1 MHMFVFYVSGIQYTV
16 VSQTGPTHAPTF
28 TMSVEVNGQ
37 TFTGQGGSKKAAKL
51 SAAEQALKSFLQF
64 PNASDAHAALGYKP
78 PMNLDF
84 TTDDNVQNFDGKEG
98 MDMSPNGQNGNGPIL
113 INNGKKVKSRQSYEG
128 KNPIMVLNEL
138 KPNLKY
144 ECVSETGDKHSK
156 MFTMAVT
163 VEGETFSGMARSK
176 KLAKARAAQA
186 ALTKLYN
193 MNFSW
198 GPSKSYPRSSKYRL
212 FD

>member
-1 MHMFVFYVSGIQYTV
+1 MCVSGIQYTV
-16 VSQTGPTHAPTF
+16 LAQTGPTHAPTF

-37 TFTGQGGSKKAAKL
+37 TFTGQGGSKKVAKL
-51 SAAEQALKSFLQF
+51 LAAEQAMKSFLQF
-64 PNASDAHAALGYKP
+64 PNASDAHAALGHKP
-78 PMNLDF
+78 QLNCDF
-84 TTDDNVQNFDGKEG
+84 TSDDNIQNFIKSDGI
-98 MDMSPNGQNGNGPIL
+98 DMETNGQNGKGSLL
-113 INNGKKVKSRQSYEG
+113 IKNGKKSKSMHNYDG

-144 ECVSETGDKHSK
+144 ECISETGDKHSK

-163 VEGETFSGMARSK
+163 IDGESYNGMARSK
-176 KLAKARAAQA
+176 KVAKARSAQA

-198 GPSKSYPRSSKYRL
+198 GPSKSTHP
-212 FD
+212 

>member
-1 MHMFVFYVSGIQYTV
+1 M

-64 PNASDAHAALGYKP
+64 PNASDAYAALGHKP
-78 PMNLDF
+78 QSNMDF
-84 TTDDNVQNFDGKEG
+84 TSDDNIQNFDGKEG
-98 MDMSPNGQNGNGPIL
+98 MDISPAGQNGNGPM
-113 INNGKKVKSRQSYEG
+113 NPGKKSKTMQNYEG

-163 VEGETFSGMARSK
+163 IDGEIFNGMARSK

-193 MNFSW
+193 MSFSW
-198 GPSKSYPRSSKYRL
+198 GPSKLLLKNEC
-212 FD
+212 